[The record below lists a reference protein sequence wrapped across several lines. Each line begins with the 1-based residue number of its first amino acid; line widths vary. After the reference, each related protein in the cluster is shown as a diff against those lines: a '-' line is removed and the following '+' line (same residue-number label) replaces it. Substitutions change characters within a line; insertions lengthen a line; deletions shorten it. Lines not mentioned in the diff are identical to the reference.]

1 MWPEDYDTEEEYLDS
16 LKKEDHYHFTVPFTY
31 IKKKLG
37 DDQYEDGTAIMEVDV
52 DWDSFQHGYV
62 ITHHCPDMHLIDP
75 AEGNGTADD
84 YWNEVVID
92 DVWERLASL
101 DIGSQAI
108 YSDS

>member
-37 DDQYEDGTAIMEVDV
+37 DDQYEDGTAII
-52 DWDSFQHGYV
+52 QHGYV

-84 YWNEVVID
+84 YWNEVVIE
-92 DVWERLASL
+92 DVWERLESL
-101 DIGSQAI
+101 DIGAQAI